1 MILSQDYSRNSPDR
15 KITTENSLA
24 KSIEKENYPDMFAS
38 LSEES
43 VPPLTY
49 HQEIL
54 KRLE

>member
-1 MILSQDYSRNSPDR
+1 MILSQDNSRNSPDR
-15 KITTENSLA
+15 KMPTEVSLA
-24 KSIEKENYPDMFAS
+24 KSIEKETYPDLFAS

>member
-49 HQEIL
+49 H
-54 KRLE
+54 